1 MDWKD
6 VTKLQKRE
14 LIIKAVSELYDTVEE
29 DGVSTIT
36 LNLNFNPYNWGH
48 KLNVDYQ
55 IGYPTENENTN
66 EPISQRV
73 YDISR

>member
-1 MDWKD
+1 MDLKD

-14 LIIKAVSELYDTVEE
+14 LIIKAVSDLYDSVED

-48 KLNVDYQ
+48 KLDVDYQ
-55 IGYPTENENTN
+55 IGYPKENDK
-66 EPISQRV
+66 EPVSERF
-73 YDISR
+73 YEISR